1 MSYCLLCMSI
11 FKRLFSSSEPA
22 VQKTI
27 DWHPLNDLTQISE
40 VITRS
45 YERTVVIFKHST
57 RCSISRFAL
66 DRFERDYHFT
76 VEQMTAFYLDL
87 IAFRE
92 ISNEVS
98 RKFGIEH
105 QSPQII
111 VIKNGRAVFS
121 ASHESIDAAL
131 LGRFV

>member
-1 MSYCLLCMSI
+1 MSI
-11 FKRLFSSSEPA
+11 FKRLFSSSEPK

-27 DWHPLNDLTQISE
+27 DWQPLNDLTQISE

-45 YERTVVIFKHST
+45 YEKTVVIFKHST
-57 RCSISRFAL
+57 RCNISRFAL
-66 DRFERDYHFT
+66 DNFEADYHFSS
-76 VEQMTAFYLDL
+76 EQMAPFYLDL

-92 ISNEVS
+92 ISNEIS

-111 VIKNGRAVFS
+111 VIKNGRAVFA

-131 LGRFV
+131 LERFV